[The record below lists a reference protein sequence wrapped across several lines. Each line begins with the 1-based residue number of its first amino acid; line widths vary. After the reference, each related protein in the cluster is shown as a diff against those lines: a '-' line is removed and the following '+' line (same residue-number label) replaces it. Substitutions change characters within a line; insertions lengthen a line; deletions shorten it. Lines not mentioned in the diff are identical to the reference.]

1 MMHGGS
7 FRVGHGAFSQFVR
20 VDGENLFRIPD
31 DLSFDE
37 AASYG
42 VAFQTAT
49 LGLYHM
55 LQLPEPYGAVDKERT
70 PILIW
75 GGASKRRLCDVVDN
89 N

>member
-1 MMHGGS
+1 MHGGS

-31 DLSFDE
+31 YLSFDE
-37 AASYG
+37 AACYS

-49 LGLYHM
+49 LSLYHT
-55 LQLPEPYGAVDKERT
+55 LQLPEPYGTADKGGT

-75 GGASKRRLCDVVDN
+75 GGASKCHL
-89 N
+89 